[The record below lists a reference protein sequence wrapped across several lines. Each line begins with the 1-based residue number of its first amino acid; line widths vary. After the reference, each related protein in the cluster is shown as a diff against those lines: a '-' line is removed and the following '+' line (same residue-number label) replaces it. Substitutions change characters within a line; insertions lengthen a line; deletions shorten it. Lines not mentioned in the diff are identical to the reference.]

1 MEDDRGDGD
10 DRPLGED
17 VRLSQRLAALYAVT
31 ARLTSSASVDEVLVE
46 VARGVGQAIPRVGEV
61 SIAVWDPRRGVIRDV
76 LEFRTWTNRR
86 VPLPPPG
93 VHSVAGLPE
102 LAALLAGETRPRPVA
117 RRRPGG
123 VGGPAR
129 VHAQV
134 GMA

>member
-1 MEDDRGDGD
+1 VDNDRGVGD
-10 DRPLGED
+10 DRSLGED

-31 ARLTSSASVDEVLVE
+31 ARLTSSARVDEVLVE

-61 SIAVWDPRRGVIRDV
+61 SISVWDPRRGVIRDV

-102 LAALLAGETRPRPVA
+102 LAGLLAGESGYV
-117 RRRPGG
+117 
-123 VGGPAR
+123 
-129 VHAQV
+129 Q
-134 GMA
+134 